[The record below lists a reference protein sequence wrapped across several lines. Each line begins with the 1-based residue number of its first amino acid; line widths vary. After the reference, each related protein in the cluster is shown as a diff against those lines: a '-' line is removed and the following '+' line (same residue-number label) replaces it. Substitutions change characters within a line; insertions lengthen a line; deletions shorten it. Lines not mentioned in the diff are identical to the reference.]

1 MGKGEES
8 EKLVSFS
15 HLQILKNIKKWSKNG
30 IFYDNTITR

>member
-15 HLQILKNIKKWSKNG
+15 HLQILKIGQKTAFS
-30 IFYDNTITR
+30 TITR